1 MRERVNPC
9 TVLSPI
15 FWIHGSLYANSD
27 VQEGGIGLKI
37 SHISVVMI
45 LVIVIAVACAGC
57 SGTNQPPAAPSGGT
71 GGQAASGGGGQSSGT
86 GSAAGLVGG
95 DQLFGAVSYNWV
107 EYKMT
112 SGSGSQ
118 QMTIYFKYDK
128 SGKCTMRFEGAQK
141 IEGMPTEMDC
151 SSTGGGGKSAD
162 NPNKVSSDVK
172 FTRVGTESVTVPAG
186 TFTADKYTASYQ
198 GMTSTYWIVNGKPLI
213 KMVGGSA
220 EGSAVME
227 LNSWG

>member
-1 MRERVNPC
+1 V
-9 TVLSPI
+9 
-15 FWIHGSLYANSD
+15 
-27 VQEGGIGLKI
+27 KI
-37 SHISVVMI
+37 SHLSVVMI
-45 LVIVIAVACAGC
+45 LVIAIAVACAGC
-57 SGTNQPPAAPSGGT
+57 SGSSPSAPATGAPAQGTAAPAGGGT
-71 GGQAASGGGGQSSGT
+71 SSGST
-86 GSAAGLVGG
+86 FGG
-95 DQLFGAVSYNWV
+95 DQLFGGVSYNWV
-107 EYKMT
+107 EYKMA
-112 SGSGSQ
+112 SGSGAQ

-151 SSTGGGGKSAD
+151 SATGSSSGKSAD

-172 FTRVGTESVTVPAG
+172 FTKVGTESVTVPAG

-198 GMTSTYWIVNGKPLI
+198 GMTSTYWIASGKPLI

-227 LNSWG
+227 LNGWG

>member
-1 MRERVNPC
+1 
-9 TVLSPI
+9 
-15 FWIHGSLYANSD
+15 
-27 VQEGGIGLKI
+27 
-37 SHISVVMI
+37 MI
-45 LVIVIAVACAGC
+45 LVIVIAVACTGC
-57 SGTNQPPAAPSGGT
+57 TGTNQPAAAPSGGT
-71 GGQAASGGGGQSSGT
+71 GGQASGGVGQSSGS
-86 GSAAGLVGG
+86 GSAGGLVGG
-95 DQLFGAVSYNWV
+95 DQLFGGVSYNWV
-107 EYKMT
+107 EYKMV
-112 SGSGSQ
+112 SGAGAQ

-128 SGKCTMRFEGAQK
+128 TGKCTMRFEGAQK

-172 FTRVGTESVTVPAG
+172 FSKVGTESVTVPAG

-213 KMVGGSA
+213 KMVSGNA

-227 LNSWG
+227 LNGWG